1 MEFLEKLLPYLTTL
15 VIGVIVYAVNYV
27 KQKSFQNELL
37 SLKEYLK
44 EADAKYYVICPNCG
58 SKIWLT
64 DVQIYQMAKENAD
77 GTELQ

>member
-1 MEFLEKLLPYLTTL
+1 MEYLEKLLPYLTTL
-15 VIGVIVYAVNYV
+15 VIGVIVYAINYV

-58 SKIWLT
+58 SKIGLS
-64 DVQIYQMAKENAD
+64 DVQIYQMAKEKKD

>member
-1 MEFLEKLLPYLTTL
+1 MEYLEKLLPYLTTL
-15 VIGVIVYAVNYV
+15 VIGVIVYVINYV

-58 SKIWLT
+58 SKIGLT
-64 DVQIYQMAKENAD
+64 DVQIYQMAKEKQD

>member
-1 MEFLEKLLPYLTTL
+1 MEYLEKLLPYLTTL
-15 VIGVIVYAVNYV
+15 VTGVIVYAINYV

-58 SKIWLT
+58 SKIGLS

>member
-1 MEFLEKLLPYLTTL
+1 MEYLEKLLPYLTTL
-15 VIGVIVYAVNYV
+15 VIGVIVYAINYV
-27 KQKSFQNELL
+27 KQRSFQNELV

-58 SKIWLT
+58 SKIGLS
-64 DVQIYQMAKENAD
+64 DVQIYQMAKENKD

>member
-1 MEFLEKLLPYLTTL
+1 MEYLEKLLPYLTTL
-15 VIGVIVYAVNYV
+15 VIGVIVYAINYV

-58 SKIWLT
+58 SKIGLT
-64 DVQIYQMAKENAD
+64 DVQIYQMAKEKQD

>member
-1 MEFLEKLLPYLTTL
+1 MEYLEKLLPYLTTL
-15 VIGVIVYAVNYV
+15 VIGVIVYVINYV

-64 DVQIYQMAKENAD
+64 DVQIYQMAKEKSD

>member
-1 MEFLEKLLPYLTTL
+1 MEYLEKILPYLTTL
-15 VIGVIVYAVNYV
+15 VIGVIVYVINYV

-44 EADAKYYVICPNCG
+44 EADAKYFVICPNCG

>member
-1 MEFLEKLLPYLTTL
+1 MEYLEKLLPYLTTL
-15 VIGVIVYAVNYV
+15 VIGVIVYAINYI

-44 EADAKYYVICPNCG
+44 KADAKYYIICPYCG
-58 SKIWLT
+58 SKIGLS

>member
-1 MEFLEKLLPYLTTL
+1 MEYLEKILPYLTTL
-15 VIGVIVYAVNYV
+15 VIGVIVYVINYV

>member
-1 MEFLEKLLPYLTTL
+1 MEYLEKLLPYLTTL
-15 VIGVIVYAVNYV
+15 VIGVIVYAINYV
-27 KQKSFQNELL
+27 KQRSFQNELV

-58 SKIWLT
+58 SKIGLS
-64 DVQIYQMAKENAD
+64 DVQIYQMAKEKQD

>member
-15 VIGVIVYAVNYV
+15 VIGVIVYAINYI
-27 KQKSFQNELL
+27 KQRSFQNELL

-58 SKIWLT
+58 SKIGLS
-64 DVQIYQMAKENAD
+64 DVQIYQMAKENKD

>member
-1 MEFLEKLLPYLTTL
+1 MEYLEKLLPYLTTL
-15 VIGVIVYAVNYV
+15 VIGVIVYAINYV

-44 EADAKYYVICPNCG
+44 KADAKYYIICPCCG
-58 SKIWLT
+58 SKIGLS

>member
-1 MEFLEKLLPYLTTL
+1 MEYLEKLLPYLTTL
-15 VIGVIVYAVNYV
+15 VIGVIVYAINYV
-27 KQKSFQNELL
+27 KQKGFQNELL

-58 SKIWLT
+58 SKLWLT
-64 DVQIYQMAKENAD
+64 DVQIYQMAKENKD

>member
-1 MEFLEKLLPYLTTL
+1 MEYLEKLLPYLTTL
-15 VIGVIVYAVNYV
+15 VIGVIVYAINYV
-27 KQKSFQNELL
+27 KQKSFQNELT

-58 SKIWLT
+58 SKIGLS

>member
-1 MEFLEKLLPYLTTL
+1 MEYLEKLLPYLTTL
-15 VIGVIVYAVNYV
+15 VIGVIVYAINYV

-58 SKIWLT
+58 SKIGLS
-64 DVQIYQMAKENAD
+64 DVQIYQVAKENAD

>member
-15 VIGVIVYAVNYV
+15 VIGVIVYAINYV

-58 SKIWLT
+58 SKIGLS
-64 DVQIYQMAKENAD
+64 DVQIYQMAKEKQD

>member
-15 VIGVIVYAVNYV
+15 VIGVIVYAINYV

-58 SKIWLT
+58 SKIGLS
-64 DVQIYQMAKENAD
+64 DVQIYQMAKENKD

>member
-15 VIGVIVYAVNYV
+15 VIGVIVYAINYV
-27 KQKSFQNELL
+27 KHRSLQNELL
-37 SLKEYLK
+37 SLREYLK

-58 SKIWLT
+58 SKIGLS
-64 DVQIYQMAKENAD
+64 DVQIYQMAKENKD

>member
-1 MEFLEKLLPYLTTL
+1 MEYLEKLLPYLTTL
-15 VIGVIVYAVNYV
+15 VIGVIVYAINYV
-27 KQKSFQNELL
+27 KQKSFQDELL

-64 DVQIYQMAKENAD
+64 DVQIYQMAKENKD

>member
-15 VIGVIVYAVNYV
+15 VIGVIVYAINYV

-64 DVQIYQMAKENAD
+64 DVQIYQMAKEKSD

>member
-15 VIGVIVYAVNYV
+15 VIGVIVYAINYV

-37 SLKEYLK
+37 SLREYLK

-64 DVQIYQMAKENAD
+64 DVQIYQMAKEKSD

>member
-1 MEFLEKLLPYLTTL
+1 MEYLEKLLPYLTTL
-15 VIGVIVYAVNYV
+15 VIGVIVYVINYV

-64 DVQIYQMAKENAD
+64 DVQIYQMAKENKD

>member
-1 MEFLEKLLPYLTTL
+1 MEYLEKLLPYLTTL
-15 VIGVIVYAVNYV
+15 VIGVIVYAINYV

-64 DVQIYQMAKENAD
+64 DVQIYQMAKENKD

>member
-1 MEFLEKLLPYLTTL
+1 MEYLEKLLPYLTTL
-15 VIGVIVYAVNYV
+15 VIGVIVYVINYV

-64 DVQIYQMAKENAD
+64 DVQIYQMAEENKD

>member
-1 MEFLEKLLPYLTTL
+1 MEYLEKLLPYLTTL
-15 VIGVIVYAVNYV
+15 VIGVIVYAINYV

-58 SKIWLT
+58 SKIGLS

>member
-1 MEFLEKLLPYLTTL
+1 MEYLEKLLPYLTTL
-15 VIGVIVYAVNYV
+15 VIGVIVYAINYV
-27 KQKSFQNELL
+27 KQKGFQNELL

-58 SKIWLT
+58 SKIGLS
-64 DVQIYQMAKENAD
+64 DVQIYQMAKENKD

>member
-15 VIGVIVYAVNYV
+15 VIGVIVYAINYV
-27 KQKSFQNELL
+27 KHRSLQNELL

-58 SKIWLT
+58 SKIGLS

>member
-1 MEFLEKLLPYLTTL
+1 MEYLEKLLPYLTTL
-15 VIGVIVYAVNYV
+15 VIGVIVYAINYV

-44 EADAKYYVICPNCG
+44 EAEAKYYVICPNCG
-58 SKIWLT
+58 SKIGLS
-64 DVQIYQMAKENAD
+64 DVQIYQMAKENKD

>member
-1 MEFLEKLLPYLTTL
+1 MEYLEKLLPYLTTL
-15 VIGVIVYAVNYV
+15 VIGVIVYAINYV

-44 EADAKYYVICPNCG
+44 EADAKYYVICPSCG

-64 DVQIYQMAKENAD
+64 DVQIYQMAKENKD

>member
-1 MEFLEKLLPYLTTL
+1 MEYLEKLLPYLTTL
-15 VIGVIVYAVNYV
+15 VIGVIVYAINYV

-58 SKIWLT
+58 RKIGLT

>member
-15 VIGVIVYAVNYV
+15 VIGVIVYAINYV

-64 DVQIYQMAKENAD
+64 DVQIYQMAKENKD

>member
-1 MEFLEKLLPYLTTL
+1 MEYLEKLLPYLTTL
-15 VIGVIVYAVNYV
+15 VIGVIVYVINYV

-58 SKIWLT
+58 SRIGLT
-64 DVQIYQMAKENAD
+64 DVQIYQMAKEKQD